1 MKLRLRSVDTKET
14 IPVDVPPSTTLPELK
29 RRLSQALPASSAS
42 SLHSSDSIRLSLNKK
57 DELRSSSPD
66 ETLQML
72 GITSGDLI
80 FFSLNPNVQKSSESQ
95 ITTGL
100 SPNLPA
106 ESTKNSESINLSEK
120 SPKLS
125 SDLPVES
132 TNTSDFNSHQGEEEE
147 VEFMETDCEEND
159 ADVVSVGVGKSFS
172 VPGFLRKVFTEELS
186 DSDGGRDHKLLL
198 IAVHTV
204 LLESGFVR
212 FDPISHKKVPNQL
225 FLTEPQVSIISYSL
239 PEIVDGNTDQN
250 SNVVPTV
257 ELKFQ
262 TLGKLVIVYGSLSG
276 NSSVHSVQLD
286 KDHLVPFLN
295 VAWSNCGLSEEIASK
310 DGLLWTSPEK
320 EVFEFWRTVKDGL
333 ALPLL
338 IELCE
343 KAGLG
348 LPPCFMRLPTE
359 LKLKILELLPAV
371 DLAKMSSLCSDLRYL
386 ASNDDLWKQK
396 FQEQFP
402 NADRLWNW
410 GTWNWKQKFAAAHKQ
425 RKTVRRRRFFDQLG
439 YVNPP
444 FMGPWQHPPFMGPW
458 QPNIIRDPD
467 PLLPPFDNVPSPSLW
482 ASHVP
487 RCNRREP

>member
-1 MKLRLRSVDTKET
+1 MKLKLRSVENKET
-14 IPVDVPPSTTLPELK
+14 ISVDVPPSTTLPELK
-29 RRLSQALPASSAS
+29 RRLSLALPASSAFS
-42 SLHSSDSIRLSLNKK
+42 MHSSESIRLSLNKK

-66 ETLQML
+66 ETLEML
-72 GITSGDLI
+72 GITSDDLI
-80 FFSLNPNVQKSSESQ
+80 FFAINSNVQELSESQ

-106 ESTKNSESINLSEK
+106 ELTDSINLSEK
-120 SPKLS
+120 SPELS
-125 SDLPVES
+125 SNLAVES
-132 TNTSDFNSHQGEEEE
+132 TNTSDFNSLSDKAPELVDQGEEEE
-147 VEFMETDCEEND
+147 VEVMEIDWEEKD
-159 ADVVSVGVGKSFS
+159 ADVVGKSFS
-172 VPGFLRKVFTEELS
+172 VPGFLRKVFTKELS

-198 IAVHTV
+198 IAVHAV

-212 FDPISHKKVPNQL
+212 LDPILHKKVPNQWI
-225 FLTEPQVSIISYSL
+225 LTEPQVSILSYSL
-239 PEIVDGNTDQN
+239 PEIADGDTDQN
-250 SNVVPTV
+250 SNAVPTV

-262 TLGKLVIVYGSLSG
+262 TLGKFVIVYGSLSG

-286 KDHLVPFLN
+286 KDHFVPFLN
-295 VAWSNCGLSEEIASK
+295 VAWSNCGLSEEIAGK
-310 DGLLWTSPEK
+310 DGLLCTSPEK

-343 KAGLG
+343 KAGFG

-371 DLAKMSSLCSDLRYL
+371 DLAKMSCLCSDLRYL

-396 FQEQFP
+396 FEEQF
-402 NADRLWNW
+402 NADWFRN
-410 GTWNWKQKFAAAHKQ
+410 GGSWKQKFVAAMENRKQ
-425 RKTVRRRRFFDQLG
+425 RKNMRRRRVFDPLR

-444 FMGPWQHPPFMGPW
+444 FMGPWQPL
-458 QPNIIRDPD
+458 IIRDPD
-467 PLLPPFDNVPSPSLW
+467 PLLPPFDNVPPPSWW

-487 RCNRREP
+487 RCNRRGP